1 MQSHH
6 ISPPCLKERV
16 AKANFDFLHDQM
28 TLASYEN
35 AMTMIGLARHPK
47 NSGSSPLATLPND
60 VLSRVL
66 EFAEL
71 RGQGEASNARR
82 RAAIART
89 KASGTSLNIV
99 PFAGM
104 AQEIANID
112 LADMS
117 IYDTPGRKI
126 IIPLSL
132 PNLHLT
138 APCYRGEYLCC
149 YGSVLSLL

>member
-117 IYDTPGRKI
+117 IYEPGRKI